1 VRWRTDTLAQAAHR
15 ELPISTLKTAGKRKN
30 MSPPIKANSDLNG
43 SPPDKPGHSTPVE
56 AHVKPAKTGVGFHLA
71 NHSVLK
77 QSNMPRALHG
87 KKSIQGKK

>member
-1 VRWRTDTLAQAAHR
+1 
-15 ELPISTLKTAGKRKN
+15 
-30 MSPPIKANSDLNG
+30 MSLHIKPNLNLNG
-43 SPPDKPGHSTPVE
+43 FPPDKAGRSTPVE